1 MANTTFTGPVRSEN
15 GFEIIDKSTVTGAVT
30 STMSLKEFTATITVA
45 NGATTGKETSI
56 QIPTN
61 FISMAIGIVVT
72 VASANNVN
80 LVDIGTDA
88 NTDGYVDGISIA
100 TNTTGWKGFVG
111 CNGILGLTG
120 FTPGVAGLVGDEVEL
135 VLSGDPGHGAGG
147 APAVTTLVLKILGID
162 SSADTQ

>member
-30 STMSLKEFTATITVA
+30 SKMSLKEFTATITVA

-61 FISMAIGIVVT
+61 FIPMAIGIVVT

-120 FTPGVAGLVGDEVEL
+120 FTPGVAGLTGDEVEL
-135 VLSGDPGHGAGG
+135 VLSGDPGNGAGG
-147 APAVTTLVLKILGID
+147 ATTVTTLVLKILGID
-162 SSADTQ
+162 STTDTE

>member
-30 STMSLKEFTATITVA
+30 SKMSLKEFTATITVA
-45 NGATTGKETSI
+45 NGATTGKETSV

-61 FISMAIGIVVT
+61 FIPMAIGIVVT

-120 FTPGVAGLVGDEVEL
+120 FTPGVAGLAGDEVEL
-135 VLSGDPGHGAGG
+135 VLSGDPGNGAGG
-147 APAVTTLVLKILGID
+147 ATTVTTLVLKILGID
-162 SSADTQ
+162 STADTE

>member
-15 GFEIIDKSTVTGAVT
+15 GFEIIDKSAVTGGIT

-61 FISMAIGIVVT
+61 FIPLGIGVIVT
-72 VASANNVN
+72 TAAANNVN

-88 NTDGYVDGISIA
+88 DTDGYVDGASIA
-100 TNTTGWKGFVG
+100 LNSTGWKGFLG
-111 CNGILGLTG
+111 CNGALGMSG
-120 FTPGVAGLVGDEVEL
+120 FAPGVAGLTGDEVEL
-135 VLSGDPGHGAGG
+135 VISADPGGDT
-147 APAVTTLVLKILGID
+147 VIVLKILGID
-162 SSADTQ
+162 SSTDTE

>member
-1 MANTTFTGPVRSEN
+1 
-15 GFEIIDKSTVTGAVT
+15 
-30 STMSLKEFTATITVA
+30 MSLKEFTATITVA

-61 FISMAIGIVVT
+61 FIPMAIGIVVT

-88 NTDGYVDGISIA
+88 NTDGYVYGISIA

-120 FTPGVAGLVGDEVEL
+120 FTPGVAGLVGDEV
-135 VLSGDPGHGAGG
+135 
-147 APAVTTLVLKILGID
+147 
-162 SSADTQ
+162 

>member
-15 GFEIIDKSTVTGAVT
+15 GFEIIDKSAVTGGIT

-61 FISMAIGIVVT
+61 FIPLGIGVIVT
-72 VASANNVN
+72 TAAANNVN

-88 NTDGYVDGISIA
+88 DTDGYVDGASIA
-100 TNTTGWKGFVG
+100 LNSTGWKGFLG
-111 CNGILGLTG
+111 CNGALGMSG
-120 FTPGVAGLVGDEVEL
+120 FAPGVAGLTGDEVEL
-135 VLSGDPGHGAGG
+135 VVSADPGGDT
-147 APAVTTLVLKILGID
+147 VIVLKILGID
-162 SSADTQ
+162 SSTDTE